1 MADDR
6 QQRQAQR
13 ALIRL
18 ARKRPLAAAALAV
31 LLVLAAA
38 FGWAGSGTAFDGAG
52 PSAAGG
58 PSASADASDSL
69 QSAEVV
75 RVVDGDTLKVRLA
88 DGEENYVRLVG
99 VDTPES
105 VASDKSRNCEE
116 GRIAADFTKS
126 IVAQGQTVWLSRDV
140 SDADRY
146 GRWLRYVWLEPP
158 EDPTNEDEI
167 AAKMLNA
174 VLVREGYAQAK
185 RYKPD
190 TTLHDLFERWGDE
203 AVREGRGVTGKWA

>member
-1 MADDR
+1 MTND
-6 QQRQAQR
+6 QQHREAQR

-18 ARKRPLAAAALAV
+18 ARKRPLAAAALVV

-38 FGWAGSGTAFDGAG
+38 FGWAGLGTAFDGAG
-52 PSAAGG
+52 PSAAGDS
-58 PSASADASDSL
+58 SASADASNSL
-69 QSAEVV
+69 QPAEVV

-105 VASDKSRNCEE
+105 VASDESRNCEE

-126 IVAQGQTVWLSRDV
+126 IILQGQAVWLSRDV
-140 SDADRY
+140 SDTDRY

-158 EDPTNEDEI
+158 ADPSNEDEI

-174 VLVREGYAQAK
+174 ILVREGYAQAK

-190 TTLHDLFERWGDE
+190 TSLHDLFEHWGDE
-203 AVREGRGVTGKWA
+203 AAREGRGVTGKWA